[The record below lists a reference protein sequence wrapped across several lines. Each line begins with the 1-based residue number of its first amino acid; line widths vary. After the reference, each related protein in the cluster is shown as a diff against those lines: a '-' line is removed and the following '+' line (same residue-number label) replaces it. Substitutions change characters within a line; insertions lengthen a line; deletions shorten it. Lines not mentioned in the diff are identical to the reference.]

1 MGCALWCHMR
11 CHGCN
16 STVPCGHDLWLA
28 PCVDSRPMCPVPKV
42 VLWGYC
48 PMVGPCPSDHPRRFS
63 AGALHGALLSVPYG
77 FRPRAC
83 TLGRYIHVFGVLCL
97 GSTSIYVSSRFG
109 SSHRSFRFTI
119 YDWMLQSILLV
130 LATMAVPSA
139 PVDVAFH
146 KLRGKPPVLT
156 LKVDGLPPEYEG
168 TIRCQLPI
176 EIEIR
181 SRQAARRDG
190 DPQQGAPNAPPLR
203 GPDAQPPAAPP
214 PESPDGP
221 RVQQDGRGGDP
232 LPGAAGTDDDPKSAV
247 RDGEASSEVEIMG
260 EMPVLP
266 PDSLVTPEAEV
277 AAAGCGAAR
286 PAQVVSLGAVSKTE
300 RPGEESKLDKKSPM
314 HPENATRGHTADTR
328 GRPVLATTPSLP
340 TENHNV
346 APVMPVAVASPALPA
361 SDEGEPGHKRLRRS
375 SFCDAAPSAAKW
387 WLPIAGRTSATQ
399 ADRDSVPELRQSA
412 RAAAAPSSQR
422 QMRNAFQML

>member
-1 MGCALWCHMR
+1 MEIRNKVLRMLHRCVVQMLSHQLLLHQSLQMG
-11 CHGCN
+11 
-16 STVPCGHDLWLA
+16 
-28 PCVDSRPMCPVPKV
+28 
-42 VLWGYC
+42 
-48 PMVGPCPSDHPRRFS
+48 
-63 AGALHGALLSVPYG
+63 
-77 FRPRAC
+77 
-83 TLGRYIHVFGVLCL
+83 HVFSKMVEVE
-97 GSTSIYVSSRFG
+97 IRF
-109 SSHRSFRFTI
+109 
-119 YDWMLQSILLV
+119 LV
-130 LATMAVPSA
+130 L
-139 PVDVAFH
+139 
-146 KLRGKPPVLT
+146 R
-156 LKVDGLPPEYEG
+156 
-168 TIRCQLPI
+168 
-176 EIEIR
+176 
-181 SRQAARRDG
+181 
-190 DPQQGAPNAPPLR
+190 
-203 GPDAQPPAAPP
+203 
-214 PESPDGP
+214 
-221 RVQQDGRGGDP
+221 
-232 LPGAAGTDDDPKSAV
+232 
-247 RDGEASSEVEIMG
+247 ASSEVEIMG

-328 GRPVLATTPSLP
+328 GRPVSATTPFLP

-422 QMRNAFQML
+422 QMRNAFQMLASDYGAETQADTAISDFDVSDTQPATQR